1 MFALKRNTY
10 FHILLPRST
19 WTEFA
24 SDVNGKKL
32 SKLIGQNDEEKLAQ
46 LCNIIEE
53 QVQKL
58 NPYQPIAS
66 SQLLVKLCCRN
77 VKHNKQPVL
86 DICPGHLIDCLSMYY
101 RFHPCAFFQIM
112 VCCAAIACM
121 TIATQFA
128 TSDQ

>member
-1 MFALKRNTY
+1 
-10 FHILLPRST
+10 
-19 WTEFA
+19 
-24 SDVNGKKL
+24 VNGKKL
-32 SKLIGQNDEEKLAQ
+32 SKLTGQNDEEKLAQ

-86 DICPGHLIDCLSMYY
+86 DICPGRSSLVYLSMYY
-101 RFHPCAFFQIM
+101 RFHPCALLQIT

-121 TIATQFA
+121 TIATQLA
-128 TSDQ
+128 TLDQ